1 MNACQLWVC
10 ALWKVGVCVFVFRIR
25 RRPLRTAA
33 LAIDCIQRLIPT
45 SWKMELQKGMKCGEG
60 RVQSL
65 QKNQGS
71 VL

>member
-1 MNACQLWVC
+1 MS
-10 ALWKVGVCVFVFRIR
+10 ALGLRPLERGVVCVFVFRVR

-33 LAIDCIQRLIPT
+33 LAIDCIQHLIPT
-45 SWKMELQKGMKCGEG
+45 SWKMELQKGRMKCGVG